1 METIQAKTLF
11 IALLLSTAAPL
22 LLAEAE
28 QAQMDLFEAVKGGD
42 VVGVKQALMLGA
54 EVDGTD
60 RYGQTA
66 LMFAARGWT
75 IWYAVIKGMDPV
87 GGEHLKIAELLL
99 ENGADVNERDNEGYT
114 ALMVAVDADNLKM
127 VEFLLEKDAAVGERD
142 WFGYTALM
150 LAAKEGH
157 LKIAELLLA
166 SDADVNI
173 KNNSGETAL
182 VLAVSWE
189 NSGIA
194 KLLLKRGADVDK
206 QDKNGWTAL
215 MHAAVWGNLGIAK
228 LLLKKGADIGIE
240 SKKEKI
246 GGTRIKPWEVKSG
259 KTALEIAEQQG
270 NTEIVKLIKDFII
283 KRQREK
289 LQR

>member
-1 METIQAKTLF
+1 MKTIQVKKLF
-11 IALLLSTAAPL
+11 IALLLSTAVPSL
-22 LLAEAE
+22 PAEAD

-42 VVGVKQALMLGA
+42 LVGVKQAITLGA

-60 RYGQTA
+60 RYGDTA

-75 IWYAVIKGMDPV
+75 IWYAAITGNGSCRGEHLKIAELLLVSDADVNIKNNS
-87 GGEHLKIAELLL
+87 GETALMVAVKEGNLEMVEFLLEKDAAIGERDWLGYTALMFAAEKGHLKIAELLL
-99 ENGADVNERDNEGYT
+99 ENGADVNERNNE
-114 ALMVAVDADNLKM
+114 
-127 VEFLLEKDAAVGERD
+127 
-142 WFGYTALM
+142 
-150 LAAKEGH
+150 
-157 LKIAELLLA
+157 
-166 SDADVNI
+166 
-173 KNNSGETAL
+173 GETAL
-182 VLAVSWE
+182 VVAVFWE

-194 KLLLKRGADVDK
+194 KLLLERDAAVNTISED
-206 QDKNGWTAL
+206 GWTAL
-215 MHAAVWGNLGIAK
+215 MYAAVRGDLGITK

-240 SKKEKI
+240 SKEEKI

-259 KTALEIAEQQG
+259 KTALKIAEQQG